1 MRIAAI
7 AATLFLALNLAA
19 RRYWWA
25 LAFGVLAA
33 IWFAT
38 GRAIDRRERG
48 RAEPRDREPP
58 QS

>member
-19 RRYWWA
+19 GRYWWA

-33 IWFAT
+33 IWFVT
-38 GRAIDRRERG
+38 GRAIDGRERG
-48 RAEPRDREPP
+48 RAQPRDGKPP
-58 QS
+58 QP